1 LAKTYIY
8 ANGEILAQHDGDYTA
23 DRYFYLHDRLGSVRQ
38 VISYMTNGLVLNS
51 YTYGPFG
58 EMIAAESAETIE
70 NPFKFTG
77 QWFDPETGE
86 YYLRARQY
94 DPQLMRMTSRDTDN
108 GRLDEPITLHAYLY
122 CRNDPLNLVDPNG
135 KFGEGLFGVVVG
147 AVIYEI
153 GGEDAYNSTVIKVGG
168 AAMAALS
175 LAVEIYCFPNDVEE
189 FRDSK
194 FYKAWVKFYSAA
206 DQIWNMFNGD

>member
-1 LAKTYIY
+1 LAKKYVY
-8 ANGEILAQHDGDYTA
+8 ANGEILAQHNGSYA
-23 DRYFYLHDRLGSVRQ
+23 ASRYFYLHDRLGSVREILDSGGEP
-38 VISYMTNGLVLNS
+38 VND

-58 EMIAAESAETIE
+58 TLREGYIGIDAMNWFMFA
-70 NPFKFTG
+70 G
-77 QWFDPETGE
+77 QYYDYEIGQ

-94 DPQLMRMTSRDTDN
+94 DPQLMRFTGRDTDN

-135 KFGEGLFGVVVG
+135 KFGEGLFGVVLG